1 MYYLLLPIKIHS
13 CRPEKRCT
21 KSELYYWM
29 FGLVIQK
36 LTLTASQDIDWR
48 KKKRFSCNISEVLRL
63 SRWIWYTQKKDIA
76 KYCVRQ

>member
-48 KKKRFSCNISEVLRL
+48 KKKDFLVISLRFWDCQGEFDIH
-63 SRWIWYTQKKDIA
+63 KKKI
-76 KYCVRQ
+76 

>member
-21 KSELYYWM
+21 KSKLYYWM

-36 LTLTASQDIDWR
+36 LTLTASQDIDW
-48 KKKRFSCNISEVLRL
+48 KKKKDLLVISLRFWDCQGEFDIH
-63 SRWIWYTQKKDIA
+63 KKKI
-76 KYCVRQ
+76 